1 MEQTATLS
9 SIETLLKHTITY
21 CNQLSQVLHT
31 WTVLQDCPRPG
42 YFDECLQSID
52 DTTQT
57 LAQLSA
63 IIEIQRNPASK
74 PLFNKE
80 GLARASLLTK
90 ECFTEVSRIELA
102 IRKCASR
109 GVHVEVSDQ
118 AHASRGT
125 LTASE
130 FLETKNADP
139 LLKSF
144 DAKEFLELVERM
156 RCVLIETDIER
167 CVTRLRDLTQNIILL
182 SQIAELQRRCVF
194 PAFSQI
200 TLFNVF
206 DAKNAC
212 SYDGEKPSVE
222 DTVILYARISR
233 AADLVDLAPDEED
246 ESDSSSTYY
255 DTESNSDSDSDSDS
269 ERSARSRSTCG
280 SRSRSRSGSSRGTS
294 YPMRPRGRRVSFSLR
309 RGGSVGSDRSFSPR
323 PRSPP
328 RWPTPIQRWSD
339 RSLTPPPRQVPP
351 FTNARTSVAFAS
363 PGNENGSPPSYI
375 ESRRPFSSGP
385 CTVISMAAPIPPVS
399 PFKPGKSTVSVEV
412 SEQAEQAETVEIVP
426 NVTPKE
432 GQLFKSE
439 PHGMF
444 YKLQFYLRPSSLA
457 AEITSVLAATDSKLS
472 AYLIQT
478 NMLREIPH
486 SAFHTLESTH
496 LRALLFHGSNTSNG
510 WYKTFC
516 KLTNDEHRQLDGV
529 LHQRD
534 ANGVLRHREIV
545 VLQVAKQN
553 KANMWLRMLVRRL
566 GNGTR
571 VELPVEVRN
580 NRVILAIMRE
590 KISENIPP
598 LPAGTYAYLG
608 AHPPPPPVV
617 PVSQVRVPPLPII
630 KRPDGPSDLRILPP
644 PPLVPS
650 YPLPPP
656 AGRSVGALQ
665 GVLTPEKAREAL
677 TTFNEYHLD
686 VLPASQAP
694 GAPQQPPNWQRI
706 NITQST
712 TAGPTDL
719 LKHLNAELINNCTL
733 NPTPPPT
740 PTHTTRTEV
749 FNSHPPITPA
759 QDLHLSRL
767 LAQLQA
773 SDRDSNFEW
782 KWVWLGLRFGT
793 GSAQELQEFTG
804 VQNATSIHVIAARTP
819 VAGIDCIALYGEM
832 CKNPFSPRLTHHP
845 PPLRRAP
852 SPVVVVRTPVS
863 PRARPRP
870 RSRTPLREVARRRR
884 RERQEKEWIQSRA
897 EEDLQIRF
905 GDLAPSR
912 KGIADALLKLWC
924 RE

>member
-1 MEQTATLS
+1 MEQIATLS
-9 SIETLLKHTITY
+9 SLETLLKHTITY

-31 WTVLQDCPRPG
+31 WTVLQDSPRPG
-42 YFDECLQSID
+42 CFDDCLQSID
-52 DTTQT
+52 ATTQT

-63 IIEIQRNPASK
+63 IIETQRNPALK
-74 PLFNKE
+74 RLFNNE

-125 LTASE
+125 LTASD
-130 FLETKNADP
+130 FLETKNTDP

-144 DAKEFLELVERM
+144 DAKDFLKLVERM
-156 RCVLIETDIER
+156 RFVLIEDDIGR

-182 SQIAELQRRCVF
+182 SQTAELQRR
-194 PAFSQI
+194 
-200 TLFNVF
+200 
-206 DAKNAC
+206 
-212 SYDGEKPSVE
+212 YDGEKPSVE

-233 AADLVDLAPDEED
+233 AADLVRLAPDEED
-246 ESDSSSTYY
+246 ESDSSSTYC
-255 DTESNSDSDSDSDS
+255 DTDSNSDSDSDS
-269 ERSARSRSTCG
+269 ERSARSRSSSG
-280 SRSRSRSGSSRGTS
+280 SRSRSRSGSSRGAS
-294 YPMRPRGRRVSFSLR
+294 YPIRPRGRRVSFSR
-309 RGGSVGSDRSFSPR
+309 RRCSSVGSERSFSPR

-328 RWPTPIQRWSD
+328 RWPTPIQRWND
-339 RSLTPPPRQVPP
+339 RSLTPPPRQVPR
-351 FTNARTSVAFAS
+351 FSNARTSVAFVS
-363 PGNENGSPPSYI
+363 PGNENGLPPSYI
-375 ESRRPFSSGP
+375 ESRRPFSCGP
-385 CTVISMAAPIPPVS
+385 GTVLSMAAPMPPANPLKS
-399 PFKPGKSTVSVEV
+399 GKSTVSVQEIN
-412 SEQAEQAETVEIVP
+412 EQVDQVETVEPVP
-426 NVTPKE
+426 NVTPKA

-444 YKLQFYLRPSSLA
+444 YKLQFYLHPSSLA
-457 AEITSVLAATDSKLS
+457 AEITSVLAATGSKLS

-496 LRALLFHGSNTSNG
+496 LRALLLHGSNTSND

-553 KANMWLRMLVRRL
+553 KANVWLRMLARRL

-571 VELPVEVRN
+571 AELPVEARN

-590 KISENIPP
+590 KISENIPT
-598 LPAGTYAYLG
+598 LPAGTYEYLG
-608 AHPPPPPVV
+608 AQPPPPPVPV
-617 PVSQVRVPPLPII
+617 PQLRIPRLPII
-630 KRPDGPSDLRILPP
+630 RRPDGPSDLRIPPP

-656 AGRSVGALQ
+656 AGRSAGAFHGL
-665 GVLTPEKAREAL
+665 LTPEKAREAL

-686 VLPASQAP
+686 VLPAFQAP
-694 GAPQQPPNWQRI
+694 GALPQPPNWQCV

-712 TAGPTDL
+712 TAGPTEL
-719 LKHLNAELINNCTL
+719 LKHLSAELINTSTL
-733 NPTPPPT
+733 KPIPPP
-740 PTHTTRTEV
+740 PPPHSTRTEV
-749 FNSHPPITPA
+749 FNTHPPITPA

-767 LAQLQA
+767 LAQLRA
-773 SDRDSNFEW
+773 SDRDFNFQW

-793 GSAQELQEFTG
+793 GSAQEFQEFTG

-832 CKNPFSPRLTHHP
+832 CKNPFSPRLTYPP

-852 SPVVVVRTPVS
+852 SPVVVVRSPVR
-863 PRARPRP
+863 PRPRPRPRP
-870 RSRTPLREVARRRR
+870 RSRTPSREIVRRRR

-897 EEDLQIRF
+897 EEDLQIPFR
-905 GDLAPSR
+905 DLAPSR
-912 KGIADALLKLWC
+912 EGIADALLKLWC